1 MQHSSA
7 SQNSQ
12 MKIRR
17 TLSARAPEKILNYES
32 ITWMFEVT
40 VSLEGTKTNTTL
52 MFPLTTESYIRK
64 SLLVISFTG
73 ACLLASVT
81 FNSGRSSSFS
91 HAYRQAF
98 ACIIPSV
105 LEKEIATH
113 SSTLAWKIPWN
124 EEPGRLQSMGSQR
137 VGHD

>member
-1 MQHSSA
+1 MLTSSLMRFSINWFKNVPA
-7 SQNSQ
+7 E
-12 MKIRR
+12 
-17 TLSARAPEKILNYES
+17 SAVRS
-32 ITWMFEVT
+32 
-40 VSLEGTKTNTTL
+40 
-52 MFPLTTESYIRK
+52 
-64 SLLVISFTG
+64 
-73 ACLLASVT
+73 SVT

-124 EEPGRLQSMGSQR
+124 EEPGRLQSMGLLS